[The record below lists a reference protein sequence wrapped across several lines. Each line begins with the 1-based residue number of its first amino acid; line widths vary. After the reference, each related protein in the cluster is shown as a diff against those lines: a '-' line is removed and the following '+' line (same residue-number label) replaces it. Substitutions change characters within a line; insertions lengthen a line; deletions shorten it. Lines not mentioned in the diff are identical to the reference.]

1 VVAVTEIAAPPAA
14 AMHGAGTPTRALRLA
29 FLAQEN
35 MAVPPPVPGGSISRI
50 VHRLALELAT
60 SPERFEV
67 AVCSRPHPRLPEG
80 VHDRVRYLRVSADG
94 DARRHATYEQTIRVL
109 RRLDLPHREL
119 QGMPLYSQAYASAGL
134 RRLAELEPDVVVVQ
148 NVGRFVPLARRLVPG
163 AHVVLHM
170 HCDWLRQ
177 LPRREAGRYVGEA
190 DLVLG
195 VSDYITGRVREAF
208 PDYADRCRTLHNGT
222 DARPLTDED
231 RRRAAEL
238 REELGLGDAPVVLYV
253 GTFAVE
259 KGIDVLLEAFRLLL
273 RDLPEARL
281 LLVGA
286 PNRYFQ
292 VRAPRGRR
300 TRRDLRRKQRAYPT
314 LVKELAA
321 GLGDRV
327 VMPGAIPHAEL
338 PAYYALADVYTM
350 PSTGDEPFTLTIPEA
365 MAAGLPV
372 VATATGGTVEIV
384 EDGVNGLLVPRG
396 DAESLAAAFEQ
407 LCRDRARAAALGR
420 SGRLLVE
427 ERFTWHAQA
436 RQLAA
441 YCEEIA
447 VGRD

>member
-1 VVAVTEIAAPPAA
+1 
-14 AMHGAGTPTRALRLA
+14 MHGAGAPTRALRLA

-50 VHRLALELAT
+50 VHRLALELAA
-60 SPERFEV
+60 SRDRFEV
-67 AVCSRPHPRLPEG
+67 AVCSRPHPRLPEE
-80 VHDRVRYLRVSADG
+80 VRDRVRYLRVSADG
-94 DARRHATYEQTIRVL
+94 DARRHAAYEHAIRVL

-148 NVGRFVPLARRLVPG
+148 NVGRFVPLARRIVPG
-163 AHVVLHM
+163 ARLVLHM

-195 VSDYITGRVREAF
+195 VSDYITGRIRDAF
-208 PDYADRCRTLHNGT
+208 PKYDGRCRTLHNGT
-222 DARPLTDED
+222 DARALTDAD
-231 RRRAAEL
+231 RRRAVEL
-238 REELGLGDAPVVLYV
+238 RVELGLGEAPVVLYV

-273 RDLPEARL
+273 HDLPEARL

-321 GLGDRV
+321 DLGDRV
-327 VMPGAIPHAEL
+327 VMPGAVPHAEL

-384 EDGVNGLLVPRG
+384 EDGVNGLLVPRD
-396 DAESLAAAFEQ
+396 DAEALADALAR
-407 LCRDRARAAALGR
+407 LCRDRASAVELGR
-420 SGRLLVE
+420 AGRELVE
-427 ERFTWHAQA
+427 ERFTWQAQA